1 MSAFDS
7 FPLGQPAFVTHVLDR
22 AAYLR
27 NDDAKLLA
35 LESKSDTRAYVV
47 HRDSLVVNK
56 ETGGSRTLLT
66 IDEALKHGA
75 NPGTIFLGLRD
86 GAAIFGMGIGA
97 PAVEKLLTRQDVGV
111 SELRGMA
118 MQGVVP
124 PDQLSAIAMAKSMV
138 SWHQRHGYCANC
150 GTRSSMTQGG
160 WKRDCPNCKAEHF
173 PRTDPVVIMLV
184 RSGEKCLLGRQ
195 KQFPPGMYSC
205 LAGFVEAAETIE
217 DAVRR
222 EIFEESA
229 IRCTDVNYYM
239 TQPWPYPSSL
249 MIGCTARAL
258 NEDIIVDRSELE
270 DARWFDRAEAT
281 LMIKRRHPD
290 GLAGPH
296 PFAIAHHLLGRWLQT
311 HPDSGA

>member
-1 MSAFDS
+1 
-7 FPLGQPAFVTHVLDR
+7 LGQPAFVTHVIDR
-22 AAYLR
+22 AAHLR
-27 NDDAKLLA
+27 TNDEKLFA
-35 LESKSDTRAYVV
+35 LEGHRDARAYVV
-47 HRDSLVVNK
+47 YRDSLVVRQ
-56 ETGGSRTLLT
+56 EASGARVLLGV
-66 IDEALKHGA
+66 DEAVKLGA

-86 GAAIFGMGIGA
+86 GAPLFGMGIA
-97 PAVEKLLTRQDVGV
+97 AQAVEKLLGREDVAV
-111 SELRGMA
+111 TELRGMA

-138 SWHQRHGYCANC
+138 SWHQRHGFCPNC
-150 GTRSSMTQGG
+150 GTRTAMKDGG
-160 WKRDCPNCKAEHF
+160 WKRDCPSCKAEHF

-184 RSGEKCLLGRQ
+184 TSGDKVLLGRQ
-195 KQFPPGMYSC
+195 KQFLPGMYSC

-222 EIFEESA
+222 EIFEESG

-249 MIGCTARAL
+249 MIGCTARAT
-258 NEDIIVDRSELE
+258 NEDIVVDRTELE

-281 LMIKRRHPD
+281 LMLKREHPD

-296 PFAIAHHLLGRWLQT
+296 PFAIAHHLLGRWV
-311 HPDSGA
+311 HGGEKARA

>member
-1 MSAFDS
+1 MTAFDS

-22 AAYLR
+22 AAHLR
-27 NDDAKLLA
+27 TDDAKLLA
-35 LESKSDTRAYVV
+35 LESKPDTRAYVL
-47 HRDSLVVNK
+47 HRDSLVVVRENA
-56 ETGGSRTLLT
+56 GSRALLT

-97 PAVEKLLTRQDVGV
+97 PAVEKLLTRDDVAV

-124 PDQLSAIAMAKSMV
+124 ADQLSAIAMAKSMV

-150 GTRSSMTQGG
+150 GTRTAMKQGG

-184 RSGEKCLLGRQ
+184 TFGDKVLLGRQ
-195 KQFPPGMYSC
+195 KQFLPGMYSC

-222 EIFEESA
+222 EIFEESG

-249 MIGCTARAL
+249 MIGCTARAT
-258 NEDIIVDRSELE
+258 NEDIIVDHSELE
-270 DARWFDRAEAT
+270 DARWFDRTEAT
-281 LMIKRRHPD
+281 LMIKRQHPD

-296 PFAIAHHLLGRWLQT
+296 PFAIAHHLLGRWV
-311 HPDSGA
+311 HAGPDSVA